1 MQCLKDTLAWWIVN
15 TSTSVAGDVVG
26 CAAKI
31 GAELEAHA
39 MWQLVLIVFLRE
51 EDILPA
57 MSTCLKREP
66 M

>member
-1 MQCLKDTLAWWIVN
+1 MRLKDALVWQLVN

-39 MWQLVLIVFLRE
+39 MGQLVLIVFLRE
-51 EDILPA
+51 KDVLPA
-57 MSTCLKREP
+57 MTTCLKLEP
-66 M
+66 V